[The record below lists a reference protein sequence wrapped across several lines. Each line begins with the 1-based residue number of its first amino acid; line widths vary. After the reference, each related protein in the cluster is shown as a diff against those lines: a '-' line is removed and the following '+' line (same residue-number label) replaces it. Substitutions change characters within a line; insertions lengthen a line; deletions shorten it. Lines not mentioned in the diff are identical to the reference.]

1 MSQEV
6 TWHII
11 GAGSMGCLWTAHLLK
26 AGMKPTLLV
35 REQRLRSLN
44 AAQPVLTIDELDGTT
59 QHYPIK
65 VDSPESLTDSIT
77 HLMVC
82 TKAQDAEAAV
92 LSLADHLSDQCQ
104 ILVMQNGMGSQQAVA
119 QHFSSQTIWAASTT
133 EGAWMKDFLHVCH
146 AGRGSTWVGPV
157 VQNPDESVWHAFK
170 EALEKLPID
179 IQFTHKIEQKL
190 WDKLAVN
197 CAINGLTALYDCRNG
212 ELLNTEERQQRLAAL
227 AEEVMQVRQSAG
239 IPGSGN
245 LSELVRQVC
254 RDTAMNHSSTCMDV
268 RQGRKTE
275 LAFINGY
282 LIEQAEKLG
291 VETPVNRALMR
302 ELAELSIR

>member
-11 GAGSMGCLWTAHLLK
+11 GAGSMGCLWTAQFLRADMK
-26 AGMKPTLLV
+26 ATLLV
-35 REQRLRSLN
+35 REQSLHSLN
-44 AAQPVLTIDELDGTT
+44 VTQPVLAIDELDGVS
-59 QHYPIK
+59 QHFPIK
-65 VDSPESLTDSIT
+65 LDSSESLTDSIT
-77 HLMVC
+77 HLLVC
-82 TKAQDAEAAV
+82 TKAQDAEPAV

-104 ILVMQNGMGSQQAVA
+104 ILLIQNGMGSQQAIA
-119 QHFSSQTIWAASTT
+119 QHFSSQTVWAASTT
-133 EGAWMKDFLHVCH
+133 EGAWMKDVLHVCH

-157 VQNPDESVWHAFK
+157 GQKPENAVWQGLK
-170 EALEKLPID
+170 GALEKLPVD
-179 IQFTHKIEQKL
+179 IQFTHQIEEKL

-212 ELLNTEERQQRLAAL
+212 QLLDTEERQQRLAAL
-227 AEEVMQVRQSAG
+227 AEEVTQVRQAAG
-239 IPGSGN
+239 IPGSEN
-245 LSELVRQVC
+245 LLELVRQVC
-254 RDTAMNHSSTCMDV
+254 RDTAMNRSSTCMDA

-291 VETPVNRALMR
+291 AEAPANRTLMR
-302 ELAELSIR
+302 ELAELNIR